1 MKPEFHSRRMLGI
14 TRSRGKMHEMQ
25 IPQEFQIAIRDGDE
39 PEALFLLTV
48 GILGDAAASVAEN
61 RELDAEALAS
71 VGFAANYFDAF
82 LSSRFRDEISSDVQ
96 LLASAAYYLGGRPG
110 SSFVLAKG
118 LREAQGESQTGKLLR
133 KTLRSEWRDLAMPPH
148 PLYLDW
154 LNEIAALME
163 SHFAVGS
170 HTARL
175 IEILNWVR
183 HLAYR
188 SGTPRDLLL
197 LDLTAA
203 VALKRVKASA
213 WTNLPAFSGLPREV
227 WASAIARSGF
237 PKELWPS
244 QLLLGQKNF
253 FAGGSGVVQMPTSA
267 GKTRSVEIVLRSGFL
282 SNRARLAVIVAP
294 FRALCHEI
302 AAGFR
307 KSFSGEDVK
316 INELTDVLQADFLDA
331 IAEFLGA
338 GVPSRKSILVL
349 TPEKFLYILRQSSE
363 LVNNIGIVVY
373 DEAHQFDSGSR
384 GVIYELLLTQI
395 KSLLPATA
403 QTILISAVIRN
414 GRAVAD
420 WLIGTQAEI
429 ADGTSLLPTKR
440 SIAFASWIEHLGQLV
455 FFDGSN
461 FQNYDYF
468 VPRVIEGTALTVSR
482 RENPRNFPER
492 NEASDVALYFG
503 VRLAPMGAVAIFC
516 GTKAT
521 SSGMAK
527 RAVEIYRRG
536 YQASAPSEA
545 SDPQEITALHHLIAE
560 NFGHASVLARAA
572 ILGVFVHHG
581 NTPQGIRL
589 CVEHAM
595 QSGKI
600 KLVACTS
607 TLAQGVNLPIRYLI
621 VCGTRQGAEVIKVR
635 DFQNLIGRAGRAG
648 MHTEGLVIF
657 ADPGVYDSGGG
668 QFTAS
673 VNLLSPE
680 HSGDTTSS
688 LLGVLR
694 PFESR
699 LGQIV
704 PLTWQELAVLILSSE
719 DERSRFALEDWRMN
733 VRFGFDPKEII
744 KDLRL
749 RRKILA
755 SVESYLMANRGAAP
769 YSEYRA
775 SVEELAK
782 STLASHLASADQRE
796 GLIGLVTNL
805 ADYLEA
811 KEPAPDKQAQY
822 SKTLLGIQNAK
833 DVEEWVI
840 EHPEQFT
847 EAKQNSDWLRTFW
860 PLLAAN
866 SDDKFFHTITP
877 EGFGLELATSWLNGE
892 PYERLINLIGERSA
906 TKPHGPN
913 QRRKIAE
920 DDVIKF
926 CEAVLGFDCSLI
938 LAAAIQFFREGDN
951 NNDEVA
957 SSLLTFQKALKYGLP
972 DPLSISCFEY
982 GFADRVVS
990 QKLANALLNAGFGRS
1005 NFSSAVT
1012 AHRESIDETLR
1023 AYPSY
1028 FRELLSPIA

>member
-1 MKPEFHSRRMLGI
+1 MKPEFHSRRMLAI

-82 LSSRFRDEISSDVQ
+82 LSSRFRDEISRDVK

-118 LREAQGESQTGKLLR
+118 LREAQGESQTETLLR
-133 KTLRSEWRDLAMPPH
+133 RALRSEWRDLAMPPH
-148 PLYLDW
+148 PLYLEW
-154 LNEIAALME
+154 LNEIAALM
-163 SHFAVGS
+163 GS
-170 HTARL
+170 HLAEGSDTARL
-175 IEILNWVR
+175 FEILNWVR

-203 VALKRVKASA
+203 VALKRVNASA
-213 WTNLPAFSGLPREV
+213 WTNLPAFSGLPREI
-227 WASAIARSGF
+227 WSRAIARSGF

-244 QLLLGQKNF
+244 QLLLGQKGF

-267 GKTRSVEIVLRSGFL
+267 GKTRAVEIVLRSGFL
-282 SNRARLAVIVAP
+282 SNRAKLAVIVAP

-307 KSFSGEDVK
+307 QSFSGEDVR

-338 GVPSRKSILVL
+338 EVPTRNSILVL
-349 TPEKFLYILRQSSE
+349 TPEKFLYILRQNSD

-373 DEAHQFDSGSR
+373 DEGHQFDSGSR
-384 GVIYELLLTQI
+384 GVTYELLLTEI
-395 KSLLPATA
+395 KALLPATA
-403 QTILISAVIRN
+403 QTVLVSAVITN
-414 GRAVAD
+414 CRAVGD
-420 WLIGTQAEI
+420 WLIGTHAQI
-429 ADGTSLLPTKR
+429 ADGTGLLPTKR
-440 SIAFASWIEHLGQLV
+440 SIAFASWMERLGQLF
-455 FFDGSN
+455 FFDGSD

-468 VPRVIEGTALTVSR
+468 VPRVIEGFALTVTS
-482 RENPRNFPER
+482 RENPRSFPER

-503 VRLAPMGAVAIFC
+503 IRLAPMGTVAIFC

-521 SSGMAK
+521 ASGVAK
-527 RAVEIYRRG
+527 RAVDVYRRG
-536 YQASAPSEA
+536 YNVTAPSAA
-545 SDPQEITALHHLIAE
+545 SEPQEVTALHHLIAG
-560 NFGHASVLARAA
+560 NFGPESVLARAA
-572 ILGVFVHHG
+572 TLGVFVHHG

-595 QSGKI
+595 QKGKI
-600 KLVACTS
+600 KLIACTS

-621 VCGTRQGAEVIKVR
+621 VCGTRQGGDAIKTR
-635 DFQNLIGRAGRAG
+635 DFQNLMGRAGRAG
-648 MHTEGLVIF
+648 MHTEGMVIF
-657 ADPGVYDSGGG
+657 ADPSVYDRKGS

-680 HSGDTTSS
+680 HSEDTTSS

-694 PFESR
+694 PFVSR
-699 LGQIV
+699 SEAIL
-704 PLTWQELAVLILSSE
+704 PLTWQQLSVLILSSE
-719 DERSRFALEDWRMN
+719 ADRSRFAAEVERVNARL
-733 VRFGFDPKEII
+733 GFEAKEIVAE
-744 KDLRL
+744 LGL

-755 SVESYLMANRGAAP
+755 SVESYLMANRGLAP
-769 YSEYRA
+769 YSEYRV
-775 SVEELAK
+775 SVEALAK
-782 STLASHLASADQRE
+782 STLAYHLASVDQRE
-796 GLIGLVTNL
+796 GLIGLITSL
-805 ADYLEA
+805 ADYLEG
-811 KEPAPDKQAQY
+811 KEPAPDKQAKY
-822 SKTLLGIQNAK
+822 AKTLLGIQNAK
-833 DVEEWVI
+833 GVEAWVT
-840 EHPEQFT
+840 ERPEQFT
-847 EAKQNSDWLRTFW
+847 QPKPNSDWLRTFW
-860 PLLAAN
+860 PLLASN

-892 PYERLINLIGERSA
+892 SYERLINLIAERRA

-913 QRRKIAE
+913 QRHKVAE

-938 LAAAIQFFREGDN
+938 LAAAIQFYREGDN
-951 NNDEVA
+951 NNDDVA

-972 DPLSISCFEY
+972 DPLSIACFEY
-982 GFADRVVS
+982 GFADRVVC
-990 QKLANALLNAGFGRS
+990 QKLANALLNAGFEGA
-1005 NFSSAVT
+1005 NFRSAVT
-1012 AHRESIDETLR
+1012 AHREFINETLM

>member
-1 MKPEFHSRRMLGI
+1 MLAI
-14 TRSRGKMHEMQ
+14 TSSRGKMHEMQ
-25 IPQEFQIAIRDGDE
+25 IPQEFQIAIRDEDE

-61 RELDAEALAS
+61 RELDAEVLAS

-82 LSSRFRDEISSDVQ
+82 LSSRFRDEISGDVR
-96 LLASAAYYLGGRPG
+96 LLASAAYYLGDRPG
-110 SSFVLAKG
+110 SSFVLARG
-118 LREAQGESQTGKLLR
+118 LRAAQGESQTETLLR
-133 KTLRSEWRDLAMPPH
+133 RALRNDWRNLAMPSH
-148 PLYLDW
+148 PLYLGW
-154 LNEIAALME
+154 LNEIAALMGAHLAE
-163 SHFAVGS
+163 GS
-170 HTARL
+170 DTARL
-175 IEILNWVR
+175 IQILNWVR

-213 WTNLPAFSGLPREV
+213 WTNLPAFSGLPKEV
-227 WASAIARSGF
+227 WARAIARSGF

-244 QLLLGQKNF
+244 QLLLGKNNF

-282 SNRARLAVIVAP
+282 SNRAKLAVIVAP

-307 KSFSGEDVK
+307 HSFSGEDVK

-331 IAEFLGA
+331 IAELLGA
-338 GVPSRKSILVL
+338 DAPTRKSILVL
-349 TPEKFLYILRQSSE
+349 TPEKFLYILRQSSD

-373 DEAHQFDSGSR
+373 DEAHQFDSGAR
-384 GVIYELLLTQI
+384 GVIYELLLTEI
-395 KSLLPATA
+395 KALLPANA
-403 QTILISAVIRN
+403 QTVLVSAVIRN

-420 WLIGTQAEI
+420 WLIGPHAQI
-429 ADGTSLLPTKR
+429 ADGTGLLPTKR
-440 SIAFASWIEHLGQLV
+440 SIAFASWMESLGQLI
-455 FFDGSN
+455 FFDSSN
-461 FQNYDYF
+461 FQKYDYF
-468 VPRVIEGTALTVSR
+468 VPRVIEATALTVSR
-482 RENPRNFPER
+482 RENPRSFPER
-492 NEASDVALYFG
+492 NEANDVALYFG
-503 VRLAPMGAVAIFC
+503 IRLAPMGAVAIFC

-521 SSGMAK
+521 ASGVAK

-536 YQASAPSEA
+536 YHVPSPSAA
-545 SDPQEITALHHLIAE
+545 SDSQEITALHHLITE
-560 NFGHASVLARAA
+560 NFGATSVLSGAA
-572 ILGVFVHHG
+572 VLGVFVHHG

-595 QSGKI
+595 QKGRI

-621 VCGTRQGAEVIKVR
+621 VCSTRQGGEPIKVR
-635 DFQNLIGRAGRAG
+635 DFQNLMGRAGRAG
-648 MHTEGLVIF
+648 MHTEGMVIF
-657 ADPGVYDSGGG
+657 ADPSVYDSRDW

-680 HSGDTTSS
+680 YSEETTSS
-688 LLGVLR
+688 LLDVLK

-699 LGQIV
+699 SGQIV
-704 PLTWQELAVLILSSE
+704 PLTWQELATLILSSE
-719 DERSRFALEDWRMN
+719 DERSRFAVEDWRMN
-733 VRFGFDPKEII
+733 ANFGFEPKEVI

-755 SVESYLMANRGAAP
+755 SVESYLMANRGMAS
-769 YSEYRA
+769 YTEYRT
-775 SVEELAK
+775 SVEALVK
-782 STLASHLASADQRE
+782 STLAYHLASAQQRE
-796 GLIGLVTNL
+796 GLVGLVTSL

-811 KEPAPDKQAQY
+811 REPLPGKQALY
-822 SKTLLGIQNAK
+822 AKTLLGIQSAK
-833 DVEEWVI
+833 DVESWVA
-840 EHPEQFT
+840 ERTEQFS
-847 EAKQNSDWLRTFW
+847 KVNPNSDWLRTFW
-860 PLLAAN
+860 PLLASS
-866 SDDKFFHTITP
+866 SDDKFFHTVTP
-877 EGFGLELATSWLNGE
+877 EGFGLELAARWLDGE
-892 PYERLINLIGERSA
+892 PYERLISLIGEKSA
-906 TKPHGPN
+906 TKPYGPN
-913 QRRKIAE
+913 RRRKVAE

-926 CEAVLGFDCSLI
+926 CESVLGFDCSLI
-938 LAAAIQFFREGDN
+938 LAAAIQFFRDGN

-982 GFADRVVS
+982 GFADRVLC
-990 QKLANALLNAGFGRS
+990 QKMANALHNAGFERS

-1012 AHRESIDETLR
+1012 AHREIIDATLR

-1028 FRELLSPIA
+1028 FRELLSPIE